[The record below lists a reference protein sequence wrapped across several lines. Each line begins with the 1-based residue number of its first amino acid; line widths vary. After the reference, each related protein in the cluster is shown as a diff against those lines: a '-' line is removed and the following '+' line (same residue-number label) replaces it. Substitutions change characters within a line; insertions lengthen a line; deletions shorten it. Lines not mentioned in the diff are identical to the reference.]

1 MDVCPCGGR
10 GCRSGVRSLRNYYEI
25 LKIKR
30 EATQAEIKA
39 AYRKLAKKYHPD
51 NASQDPHM
59 AERFQEIQEAYSVLS
74 DPEKRKI
81 YHYYGHEAYRKSYH
95 AQHGGGFWGYAS
107 GSYEETYSE
116 DEHCGSCDGGGH
128 SHEGEHCG
136 SCGSKGHSHES
147 GHCGACG
154 GEGHSHADGHCGAC
168 DEGRKAPEEETPPPK
183 TIRVAVFLDLEET
196 LHEVVKD
203 VYYTE
208 RTSGSSREQSWKF
221 QVKIPKNTYAHQFF
235 FLKDVIYGDDAFLKY
250 QEQAR
255 PDKLFVI
262 VVLLRDKPGYLV
274 QDYHIYTDCQVDYHT
289 LVLGGTIKVQGLE
302 GEILAEVPA
311 GTLPSQKIRLAGQGL
326 VQPKKVGGRGD
337 LYVCLHIRI
346 PRDLTP
352 KQRAALE
359 AVRAAFE
366 EAEDEI

>member
-1 MDVCPCGGR
+1 MRETCWLEMCPCGGR

-25 LKIKR
+25 LEIKR
-30 EATQAEIKA
+30 DATQAEIKT
-39 AYRKLAKKYHPD
+39 AYRRLAKKYHPD
-51 NASQDPHM
+51 NASQDPRM

-107 GSYEETYSE
+107 GSYEETCSE
-116 DEHCGSCDGGGH
+116 E
-128 SHEGEHCG
+128 EHCG
-136 SCGSKGHSHES
+136 SCGGEGHSHGD

-154 GEGHSHADGHCGAC
+154 GEGHSHTDGHCGAC

-196 LHEVVKD
+196 LHEAVKD

-208 RTSGSSREQSWKF
+208 RMPGSSREQSWKF

-311 GTLPSQKIRLAGQGL
+311 GTLPSQKIRLVGQGL